1 MAHRDLDGV
10 IFVPQ
15 AIRHANYPAY
25 VRCSV
30 EKGLPQQYLAEQLEW
45 QHFKTLAL
53 HISELWKDKYGQ
65 RQLNCKAKQNKTEER
80 LAILGIVT

>member
-10 IFVPQ
+10 IFVPK

-30 EKGLPQQYLAEQLEW
+30 KKRLPQQYLAEPLEW
-45 QHFKTLAL
+45 QRFKTLAL
-53 HISELWKDKYGQ
+53 HIS
-65 RQLNCKAKQNKTEER
+65 
-80 LAILGIVT
+80 